1 MPTPGAGMTP
11 SAEARPTAA
20 ASPAKADALARCCRG
35 EATQARAL
43 GPRPKSARPPPRLPQ
58 RPMRCPGAL
67 LPRRARPGAGTRFTA
82 EARPAAAA
90 SPAKADAATAAP
102 ATAGAEP
109 TPPAAHPIVKRF
121 LDRDGRSGVLSTENW
136 FLLGGP
142 IKIQSC
148 CSGFLSS

>member
-11 SAEARPTAA
+11 SAEARPAAA

-90 SPAKADAATAAP
+90 P